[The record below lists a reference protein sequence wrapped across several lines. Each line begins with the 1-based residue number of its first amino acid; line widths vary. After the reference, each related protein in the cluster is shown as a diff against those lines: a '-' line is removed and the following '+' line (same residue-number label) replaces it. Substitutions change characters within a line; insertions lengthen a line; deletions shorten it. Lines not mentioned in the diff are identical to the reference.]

1 MAEIVRI
8 EGLHDLQIMIG
19 GLPAHL
25 RKKVMYKL
33 LRKAAAPI
41 LKAAKQNAPV
51 AKKATKRVIPGL
63 IRDTLKISTSRYWK
77 PMKGEFGVYI
87 KPKTPPGTK
96 KASKRMKGLYFG
108 DPYYYRFQEEGFHAV
123 GRSKITGS
131 FGRKKGPSQRARRN
145 SQYADGMHKYIP
157 GKKFIGRAFESQKQ
171 AALNTIKV
179 ELVQEI
185 IAAFNKKGH
194 GNGNS
199 RINR

>member
-1 MAEIVRI
+1 MAEIYRV
-8 EGLHDLQIMIG
+8 EGLHDLQLMIG
-19 GLPAHL
+19 GLPTHL
-25 RKKVMYKL
+25 RKNVMYKL

-77 PMKGEFGVYI
+77 PANGEFGVYI
-87 KPKTPPGTK
+87 KPKTPPGIK
-96 KASKRMKGLYFG
+96 KAAKRMKGLYFG
-108 DPYYYRFQEEGFHAV
+108 DPFYYRFQEEGFHHV
-123 GRSKITGS
+123 GRSKVTGS

-145 SQYADGMHKYIP
+145 AQYAAGQHKYIP
-157 GKKFIGRAFESQKQ
+157 GKRFIGRAFESQKH
-171 AALNTIKV
+171 AALNLIKV
-179 ELVQEI
+179 ELVAEI
-185 IAAFNKKGH
+185 IAQFNKKGQ